1 MLGELIYFSQDEQ
14 NPVIGDHLLKGGKAV
29 VLRQTPAGEM
39 LTLLVGREETSL
51 LPVREIPGATGGWVG
66 CNSQNAMAAIAA
78 AIAQNVPVETI
89 RNAVRSFSVTTSL
102 GGPSLG
108 MAAEVYDADGRPVRG
123 AVGELVIE
131 DAWPAM
137 TRGFWSEPDRYLATY
152 WDRWEG
158 VWAHG
163 DWASVDE
170 DGFWFL
176 HGRSDDTLNIAG
188 KRIGPAEVESVVVSL
203 PEIVMAAAVGIPDL
217 VKGEVVV
224 VYAVPRPDAEPD
236 GELAERV
243 SDRIAATLGKA
254 FRPAAVRFVPD
265 LPRTR
270 SAKIMRRVVKALV
283 VGSDPGDLS
292 SLENPESL
300 EEIRRRQT
308 ADGGRQ
314 PEVGSI

>member
-1 MLGELIYFSQDEQ
+1 
-14 NPVIGDHLLKGGKAV
+14 
-29 VLRQTPAGEM
+29 
-39 LTLLVGREETSL
+39 
-51 LPVREIPGATGGWVG
+51 
-66 CNSQNAMAAIAA
+66 
-78 AIAQNVPVETI
+78 
-89 RNAVRSFSVTTSL
+89 
-102 GGPSLG
+102 
-108 MAAEVYDADGRPVRG
+108 
-123 AVGELVIE
+123 
-131 DAWPAM
+131 
-137 TRGFWSEPDRYLATY
+137 
-152 WDRWEG
+152 
-158 VWAHG
+158 
-163 DWASVDE
+163 VDE

-283 VGSDPGDLS
+283 VGSDAGDLS

-300 EEIRRRQT
+300 EAIRP
-308 ADGGRQ
+308 G
-314 PEVGSI
+314 